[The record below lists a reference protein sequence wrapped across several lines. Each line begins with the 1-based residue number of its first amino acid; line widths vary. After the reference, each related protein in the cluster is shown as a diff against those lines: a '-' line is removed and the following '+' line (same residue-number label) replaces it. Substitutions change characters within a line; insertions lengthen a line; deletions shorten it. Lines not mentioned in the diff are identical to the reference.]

1 MGYIILK
8 DCASAHVKTINNSA
22 GVTNIIKYD
31 CDRDMTI
38 VIFDPWSP
46 NIRKMIVMSLREKK
60 KIETKNKIFEV
71 AGRLF
76 KEKGFE
82 NTTVDEITTKAGI
95 AKGTFFNYFSTKE
108 TLLLY
113 FGEQKEELIYGL
125 IEKEST
131 KHIPIKEKIKNI
143 LVFVAE
149 SCEKDKELTQLLI
162 FESTRYMGH
171 SCFGSDDDI
180 CKDRLCRLTEIIYDL
195 LEESAKNGEIK
206 SGIDIKKAA
215 EIISGVHFHSLMVW
229 LKSENDIS
237 FSNDISEKIDMLF
250 EGIGH

>member
-1 MGYIILK
+1 MAYIILK
-8 DCASAHVKTINNSA
+8 DCASTHVKNINNSA
-22 GVTNIIKYD
+22 DSTNIIKYD
-31 CDRDMTI
+31 CGRYMTI
-38 VIFDPWSP
+38 VIFDPRSP
-46 NIRKMIVMSLREKK
+46 YVKKMVIMSLREKK
-60 KIETKNKIFEV
+60 KIETKHKIFEV

-82 NTTVDEITTKAGI
+82 NTTVDEITSKAGI
-95 AKGTFFNYFSTKE
+95 AKGTFFNYFPTKE

-125 IEKEST
+125 IEKESI

-149 SCEKDKELTQLLI
+149 SCEKDKELTKLLI

-171 SCFGSDDDI
+171 SCFGSDDDK
-180 CKDRLCRLTEIIYDL
+180 CKDRLHRLTEIIYDL

-229 LKSENDIS
+229 LKSENGIS
-237 FSNDISEKIDMLF
+237 FSDDISVKVDMLF
-250 EGIGH
+250 EGIGV

>member
-1 MGYIILK
+1 
-8 DCASAHVKTINNSA
+8 
-22 GVTNIIKYD
+22 
-31 CDRDMTI
+31 MTT
-38 VIFDPWSP
+38 VIFDQQSP
-46 NIRKMIVMSLREKK
+46 YIKKMIIMSLREKK

-108 TLLLY
+108 MLLLY
-113 FGEQKEELIYGL
+113 FGEQKEELIYDL
-125 IEKEST
+125 IEKESM
-131 KHIPIKEKIKNI
+131 KHIPIKTKIKNI
-143 LVFVAE
+143 LVFIAE
-149 SCEKDKELTQLLI
+149 SCEKDKELTKLFI

-171 SCFGSDDDI
+171 FCFGSDYNK
-180 CKDRLCRLTEIIYDL
+180 CKDRFHRLTEFIYDL

-206 SGIDIKKAA
+206 AGIDIRKAA
-215 EIISGVHFHSLMVW
+215 EIISGVHFHSLLVW
-229 LKSENDIS
+229 LKSENEIS